1 MKQYLFLLLSLAF
14 LACACNP
21 VTLEPQLLTDVDGPI
36 IINKDGGTFNIQVKA
51 NCTWKATV
59 HLNSGVEF
67 FSLTPD
73 SGQADGTIQ
82 IDSRMNA
89 MNYEKL
95 GTIEIEY
102 GNKEE
107 TRLHC
112 IKVVQ
117 EPREPFMVFLSD
129 ESSDALPAYGGTA
142 EVWFCANTPYMNC
155 TVADTEQSESVQI
168 RIRQIPFIE
177 QEIIEG
183 FIIAKIPVNTTYEAR
198 TFTLELTD
206 LQHTTVFDT
215 YVIHQAGRQK

>member
-1 MKQYLFLLLSLAF
+1 
-14 LACACNP
+14 
-21 VTLEPQLLTDVDGPI
+21 
-36 IINKDGGTFNIQVKA
+36 
-51 NCTWKATV
+51 
-59 HLNSGVEF
+59 
-67 FSLTPD
+67 
-73 SGQADGTIQ
+73 
-82 IDSRMNA
+82 

>member
-1 MKQYLFLLLSLAF
+1 MENQVYCLLLSLAF
-14 LACACNP
+14 LASACNP
-21 VTLEPQLLTDVDGPI
+21 VSLEPQLLTDVDGPI

-95 GTIEIEY
+95 GTIEI
-102 GNKEE
+102 
-107 TRLHC
+107 
-112 IKVVQ
+112 
-117 EPREPFMVFLSD
+117 
-129 ESSDALPAYGGTA
+129 SSDALPAYGGTA

-168 RIRQIPFIE
+168 RIRQNPSIE